1 MYIKKMLSLS
11 VSILCLTS
19 LSLDCSG
26 AKKKSNI
33 DYVDPFIC
41 TLGDHGH
48 LFPGAVVPFGMVKLG
63 PDTCPSSVTGDGGL
77 AHSGYNY
84 ADTLI
89 RGFSHIRR
97 ESSGGTAIY
106 DRGWLV
112 SVLPAIGPP
121 ELDRK
126 KVAVRMD
133 KRSEKASP
141 GLYQVDLSDAG
152 IRVALTAQTHS
163 GFHRYQ
169 FPASDNATIF
179 FDPGGDPF
187 VRGSRIAVIGSDQFS
202 GLVDGY
208 QGPIYFWAQL
218 SKPFRSFSTGDAEM
232 QAQKSQAEGKRAC
245 ALLNFTTSR
254 DEVVYL
260 KIGFSVISEEQ
271 ARLNVQTEIPDWN
284 FAGVVE
290 KARKSWS
297 QLLDRIETDGEK
309 EYKTIFYT
317 ALYHSCQQPSNI
329 TDVNKKYLGFDK
341 AVHTAEDFQFHM
353 NYAFWDDYRTKFPLL
368 SLFNPKTFK
377 DVVRSILAI
386 YQTSADYWYYSNP
399 KHEPHVGGFVV
410 SGRDGFTPFLTCRY
424 EHMLTAVLDA
434 YAKGILQA
442 DEQSAYKGMRK
453 EMMVQMPELYDPIGY
468 IPARPD
474 QTFEYCYDNWC
485 VAQMA
490 ARVGEAADHAYF
502 MKRAGFYPNTWDASI
517 GFLRARSA
525 DGTWLDFPE
534 SPTINREKY
543 MYEGSP
549 WQWRWFVPHDV
560 PGMIEMMGGKE
571 KFVADLEYFFSN
583 HLYQAANQPDIH
595 APFLFN
601 YAGAAWLTQKWVR
614 SLLTEP
620 MTHLYGSHEFYSQP
634 INDRVFKASPN
645 GYLLEMDDD
654 YGCMA
659 AYFAMSAMGLYQ
671 VCPGLPVYQLTA
683 PIFDRVAIQLDPE
696 FYPGKKFTIR
706 ANNLSRTNIYIQ
718 SATLNGQPYDKSS
731 ITHAEIV
738 RGGELVFE
746 MGPQPNKNWGS

>member
-1 MYIKKMLSLS
+1 
-11 VSILCLTS
+11 
-19 LSLDCSG
+19 
-26 AKKKSNI
+26 
-33 DYVDPFIC
+33 
-41 TLGDHGH
+41 
-48 LFPGAVVPFGMVKLG
+48 
-63 PDTCPSSVTGDGGL
+63 
-77 AHSGYNY
+77 
-84 ADTLI
+84 
-89 RGFSHIRR
+89 
-97 ESSGGTAIY
+97 
-106 DRGWLV
+106 
-112 SVLPAIGPP
+112 
-121 ELDRK
+121 
-126 KVAVRMD
+126 
-133 KRSEKASP
+133 
-141 GLYQVDLSDAG
+141 
-152 IRVALTAQTHS
+152 
-163 GFHRYQ
+163 
-169 FPASDNATIF
+169 
-179 FDPGGDPF
+179 
-187 VRGSRIAVIGSDQFS
+187 
-202 GLVDGY
+202 
-208 QGPIYFWAQL
+208 
-218 SKPFRSFSTGDAEM
+218 
-232 QAQKSQAEGKRAC
+232 
-245 ALLNFTTSR
+245 
-254 DEVVYL
+254 
-260 KIGFSVISEEQ
+260 
-271 ARLNVQTEIPDWN
+271 
-284 FAGVVE
+284 
-290 KARKSWS
+290 
-297 QLLDRIETDGEK
+297 
-309 EYKTIFYT
+309 
-317 ALYHSCQQPSNI
+317 
-329 TDVNKKYLGFDK
+329 
-341 AVHTAEDFQFHM
+341 
-353 NYAFWDDYRTKFPLL
+353 
-368 SLFNPKTFK
+368 
-377 DVVRSILAI
+377 
-386 YQTSADYWYYSNP
+386 
-399 KHEPHVGGFVV
+399 
-410 SGRDGFTPFLTCRY
+410 
-424 EHMLTAVLDA
+424 
-434 YAKGILQA
+434 
-442 DEQSAYKGMRK
+442 
-453 EMMVQMPELYDPIGY
+453 
-468 IPARPD
+468 
-474 QTFEYCYDNWC
+474 
-485 VAQMA
+485 
-490 ARVGEAADHAYF
+490 

-706 ANNLSRTNIYIQ
+706 ANNLSRTNIYVQ